1 MGQQDRQLW
10 IERIARA
17 LAELKKGPPA
27 ERIAPSPADAP
38 DPQPPRAEG
47 K

>member
-1 MGQQDRQLW
+1 MSRSERQLW

-17 LAELKKGPPA
+17 LAELKKGPPTDA
-27 ERIAPSPADAP
+27 KPSGEARDTRDEAT
-38 DPQPPRAEG
+38 RE

>member
-1 MGQQDRQLW
+1 MSQQERQLW

-17 LAELKKGPPA
+17 LAELKKGMPA
-27 ERIAPSPADAP
+27 ERGAPSADAH
-38 DPQPPRAEG
+38 DTQPPRAEG